1 MRADGRPHVAP
12 IWFDLDGETVVFTSG
27 EGTVKGRDMAR
38 DPGVSLCIDYDE
50 PPFHF
55 VMIEGTAELTSG
67 DPDLLY
73 RATRLGGCYMG
84 AERAGHAAG
93 GCRP

>member
-12 IWFDLDGETVVFTSG
+12 IWFGLD
-27 EGTVKGRDMAR
+27 
-38 DPGVSLCIDYDE
+38 GVSLCIDYDE